1 MTKTN
6 FFISNTLT
14 TWLIN
19 YVQWALAC
27 PYSVYCQVCSK
38 YSPCLSNYSF
48 NLQQLPCG
56 VPLYIF
62 FFRHCKIKEIVV
74 PFVYFTKTWSKS
86 ITRIFISVYI
96 IAFSYSFTSVQLTC
110 QAFADGL
117 SHENHLLPINFFLSF
132 STLPFDLALLRTS
145 EKKFFLS
152 RYRTSKC
159 LETNHNLVTSS
170 WLLRM
175 VTPTSWKEG

>member
-1 MTKTN
+1 MSSSLSLLGLLSGVFKIFSMPEQLQLQFTATALRSP
-6 FFISNTLT
+6 FI
-14 TWLIN
+14 
-19 YVQWALAC
+19 Y
-27 PYSVYCQVCSK
+27 
-38 YSPCLSNYSF
+38 
-48 NLQQLPCG
+48 
-56 VPLYIF
+56 F

-74 PFVYFTKTWSKS
+74 PLVYFTKTWSNY

-145 EKKFFLS
+145 EKIFFLS

-170 WLLRM
+170 
-175 VTPTSWKEG
+175 